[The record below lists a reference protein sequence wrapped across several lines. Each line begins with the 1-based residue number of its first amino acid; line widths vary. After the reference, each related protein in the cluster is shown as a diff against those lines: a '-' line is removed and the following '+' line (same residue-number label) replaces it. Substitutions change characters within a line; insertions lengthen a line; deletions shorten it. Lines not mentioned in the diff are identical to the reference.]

1 MLTSVAAMIGAMVE
15 SAPTDIKRLA
25 PKAANAREPA
35 AKANTPLIGGMPASR
50 AVASCSGIAIAASVI
65 AAIASPGSQEAL
77 KPCSDGNS
85 QPTRLDEL
93 AMAPAGFA
101 SCRLLMP
108 LNLLL
113 HRISMVFA
121 ANVRDVNVRWRQ
133 L

>member
-1 MLTSVAAMIGAMVE
+1 MPPSVAAMMGAMVE

-77 KPCSDGNS
+77 KPRSDGNS
-85 QPTRLDEL
+85 QPARPAGLV
-93 AMAPAGFA
+93 MAPPGLALSG
-101 SCRLLMP
+101 MP

-113 HRISMVFA
+113 HRFGMVFA
-121 ANVRDVNVRWRQ
+121 ANVRDVNMRWQQ